1 MDILYLTIFWRYGG
15 MKTFFY
21 FSILYLLAKFI
32 HVSNLSINKNTSKMN
47 LFKIKKHLVRL
58 LGLLAL
64 FLTFSSVAYAQEGS
78 VTGRISDEKGEM
90 LIGVTVQEKGT
101 SNGTVTDID
110 GQYTLKLSSES
121 PVLLISYIGYKP
133 PGNKSE

>member
-1 MDILYLTIFWRYGG
+1 
-15 MKTFFY
+15 
-21 FSILYLLAKFI
+21 
-32 HVSNLSINKNTSKMN
+32 MN